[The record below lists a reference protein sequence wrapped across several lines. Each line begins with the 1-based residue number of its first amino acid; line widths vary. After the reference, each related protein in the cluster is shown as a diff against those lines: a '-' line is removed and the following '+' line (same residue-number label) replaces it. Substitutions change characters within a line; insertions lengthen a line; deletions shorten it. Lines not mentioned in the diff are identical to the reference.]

1 MTKLQANDR
10 WTSPCT
16 YTTIPFPLK
25 SPPLLLSG
33 SSNFAFRQILSSCSA
48 TPALKHSTA
57 ISAFMFADGERNSD
71 DACFLCFCF
80 FFFWGGGRETVES
93 DGGAFATLS
102 QHGAASTARSSPPS
116 KRRRLDSKAT
126 GATASSS
133 SSSRATEAYAHP
145 TEVLGVDAEDE
156 SDDDNDLIDGVPFD
170 NGHSIGSAASASNAR
185 GAVPDARLIT
195 LVDEQL
201 AAVASQLSRIGIG
214 DISTVRRTTLPHIHI
229 VFVQKKNK
237 KSRGH

>member
-1 MTKLQANDR
+1 MTH
-10 WTSPCT
+10 
-16 YTTIPFPLK
+16 
-25 SPPLLLSG
+25 
-33 SSNFAFRQILSSCSA
+33 AFCV
-48 TPALKHSTA
+48 
-57 ISAFMFADGERNSD
+57 
-71 DACFLCFCF
+71 FCF
-80 FFFWGGGRETVES
+80 FFFGGGRETVES

-116 KRRRLDSKAT
+116 KRRRLDSKVT

-156 SDDDNDLIDGVPFD
+156 SDDDNDVIDGVPFD

-229 VFVQKKNK
+229 VLVPKKTR
-237 KSRGH
+237 SREGTSGWCSSNGPSIIGGGPEAPHQCPLEVALYFHPIYADVRYIADVITFLLR

>member
-33 SSNFAFRQILSSCSA
+33 SSNFAFRQILSSCST

-57 ISAFMFADGERNSD
+57 ISAFLFADGERNSD

-80 FFFWGGGRETVES
+80 FFLGGGRETVES

-133 SSSRATEAYAHP
+133 SSSQATEAYAHP

-156 SDDDNDLIDGVPFD
+156 SDDDNDVIDGVPFD